1 MAQMD
6 TSGGGGGRHESKVK
20 AKKMSTFVDLTPMV
34 DLAFLLISFF
44 MLTTTMSQPVA
55 MQLAMP
61 KPPEKDKID
70 ETSEPVKESQV
81 LTIIMDKDDVIWY
94 YEGLPQEL
102 TPESLEKTHYG
113 SDGIRQVILDKQKQ
127 VLAQFREPDKTIC
140 LIKMTPDAVYKNI
153 VDVLDEMDIT
163 KTKIFAIQDLSAA
176 ESDVVKA
183 KW

>member
-20 AKKMSTFVDLTPMV
+20 AKKMSTNVDLTPMV

-61 KPPEKDKID
+61 KPPEKDKIE

-102 TPESLEKTHYG
+102 TPETLEKTHYG
-113 SDGIRQVILDKQKQ
+113 ADGVRQVILDKQKK

-140 LIKMTPDAVYKNI
+140 LIKMTPEAVYKNI

-163 KTKIFAIQDLSAA
+163 KTKIFAIQDLSEA
-176 ESDVVKA
+176 EKVVVQA